1 MEPAVVA
8 AIISVTG
15 VVISSLGA
23 LIASRI
29 AERRSAEF
37 GTELKKLHSI
47 LTPKAASRMR
57 DGTTSTRLGSGSIL
71 S

>member
-29 AERRSAEF
+29 AQRRSAEF
-37 GTELKKLHSI
+37 GTELEKLHSI
-47 LTPKAASRMR
+47 LTPKASRMR